1 MTELYLGVIA
11 VAVLV
16 MAAIQVA
23 AVVLAARAARR
34 VDRLADRLEQD
45 LRPIVTNL
53 QLATSEAARAS
64 SLAAAQLER
73 ADRLFTDLHT
83 RAERILV
90 AVQDTLI
97 APAREGFAWLSGL
110 KAALAA
116 FRELRESARPAA
128 APAVDED
135 DALFIG

>member
-1 MTELYLGVIA
+1 MTELFLGIIA

-23 AVVLAARAARR
+23 AVVLAARTARR

-53 QLATSEAARAS
+53 QTMTSEAARAS
-64 SLAAAQLER
+64 ALAVAQLER
-73 ADRLFTDLHT
+73 ADRLFSDLGT
-83 RAERILV
+83 RVEQILV

-97 APAREGFAWLSGL
+97 APAREGFAWLAGL
-110 KAALAA
+110 KAALSA
-116 FRELRESARPAA
+116 FRELQKS
-128 APAVDED
+128 APASAPVVDED

>member
-1 MTELYLGVIA
+1 MTELFLGIIA

-23 AVVLAARAARR
+23 AVVLAARTARR

-53 QLATSEAARAS
+53 QAMTSEAARAS
-64 SLAAAQLER
+64 ALAVAQLER
-73 ADRLFTDLHT
+73 ADRLFSDLGS
-83 RAERILV
+83 RIEQILV

-97 APAREGFAWLSGL
+97 APAREGFAWLTGL
-110 KAALAA
+110 KAALSA
-116 FRELRESARPAA
+116 FRELQKS
-128 APAVDED
+128 APATAPTVDED

>member
-1 MTELYLGVIA
+1 MTELFLGIIA
-11 VAVLV
+11 VAVLL

-45 LRPIVTNL
+45 LRPIVSSL
-53 QLATSEAARAS
+53 QQATSEAARVS

-73 ADRLFTDLHT
+73 ADRLFTDLGT
-83 RAERILV
+83 RAEHLLV
-90 AVQDTLI
+90 AVQDSLV
-97 APAREGFAWLSGL
+97 APAREGFAWLTGL

-116 FRELRESARPAA
+116 FRELREGVQPA

>member
-1 MTELYLGVIA
+1 MTELFLGIIA
-11 VAVLV
+11 LAVLV

-23 AVVLAARAARR
+23 AIVLAAKTARR

-45 LRPIVTNL
+45 LRPIVNNL
-53 QLATSEAARAS
+53 RTATAEAARAS
-64 SLAAAQLER
+64 SLAAGQLER
-73 ADRLFTDLHT
+73 ADRLFNDLGN
-83 RAERILV
+83 RVEGILTS
-90 AVQDTLI
+90 VQETLI

-116 FRELRESARPAA
+116 FRELRESTQPSATA
-128 APAVDED
+128 AVDED

>member
-1 MTELYLGVIA
+1 MTELYLGIIA

-16 MAAIQVA
+16 MAVIQVA
-23 AVVLAARAARR
+23 AVVLAARTVKR

-45 LRPIVTNL
+45 LRPIMANL
-53 QLATSEAARAS
+53 QHATSEVARAS
-64 SLAAAQLER
+64 SLAATQFER
-73 ADRLFTDLHT
+73 ADRLFTDLGA
-83 RAERILV
+83 RAEQILV

-97 APAREGFAWLSGL
+97 TPAREGFAWLAGL
-110 KAALAA
+110 KAALSA

-128 APAVDED
+128 PAVVDED

>member
-1 MTELYLGVIA
+1 MTELFLGIIA

-23 AVVLAARAARR
+23 AVVLAARTARR

-45 LRPIVTNL
+45 LRPIVSNL
-53 QLATSEAARAS
+53 QTVTSEAARAS
-64 SLAAAQLER
+64 ALAVAQLER
-73 ADRLFTDLHT
+73 ADRLFTDLGA
-83 RAERILV
+83 RVEQILV

-97 APAREGFAWLSGL
+97 APAREGFAWLAGL
-110 KAALAA
+110 KAALSA
-116 FRELRESARPAA
+116 FRELRESAPAS

>member
-1 MTELYLGVIA
+1 MTELFLGIIA

-23 AVVLAARAARR
+23 AVVLAARTARR

-53 QLATSEAARAS
+53 QTVTSEAARAS
-64 SLAAAQLER
+64 ELAVAQLER
-73 ADRLFTDLHT
+73 ADRLFTDLGT
-83 RAERILV
+83 RVEQILV

-97 APAREGFAWLSGL
+97 APAREGFAWLAGL
-110 KAALAA
+110 KAALSA
-116 FRELRESARPAA
+116 FRELRASAPPS

>member
-1 MTELYLGVIA
+1 MTELFLGIIA
-11 VAVLV
+11 LAVLV

-23 AVVLAARAARR
+23 AVVLAARTARR

-45 LRPIVTNL
+45 LRPIVNNL
-53 QLATSEAARAS
+53 RTATAEAARAS
-64 SLAAAQLER
+64 SLAAGQLER
-73 ADRLFTDLHT
+73 ADRLFADLGT
-83 RAERILV
+83 RVEGIL
-90 AVQDTLI
+90 ASVQDTLI

-116 FRELRESARPAA
+116 FRELREQTQPRPA
-128 APAVDED
+128 PVDED